1 MFYKFLG
8 YVVWNGG
15 KVFLRQRYGSSHVP
29 KSVVAGG
36 AVVAAGGLAVAILA
50 AKRNGSAD

>member
-15 KVFLRQRYGSSHVP
+15 KIYLRSRNGSTLVP
-29 KSVVAGG
+29 KSALAG
-36 AVVAAGGLAVAILA
+36 AVIVAGGLALAIVAS
-50 AKRNGSAD
+50 KRNGS

>member
-15 KVFLRQRYGSSHVP
+15 KLILRSRYGSTYMP
-29 KSVVAGG
+29 KPMLAGAVVVAGG
-36 AVVAAGGLAVAILA
+36 LALAIVAS
-50 AKRNGSAD
+50 KRNGSAS